1 MNFQVEELIEVI
13 KSKDE
18 LIKEQ
23 IFQNNQLFQEFNEH
37 KMKFN
42 SEEMDKISS
51 ELTFAQDKIK
61 TLEKEKREMVKCKKR

>member
-1 MNFQVEELIEVI
+1 MI